1 MSALAVDYA
10 AAPRPVRM
18 PARPHL
24 VLVPAGPA
32 GDPVRS
38 TQLRLTRSAR
48 LLVTSAVALLAAVTV
63 FMATGGM
70 GSAAPAPRQVTVHA
84 GQTLS
89 GIAAHELPS
98 LPLADAIVR
107 IQLANDL
114 ATGQVDAGQVLVIPA
129 AG

>member
-1 MSALAVDYA
+1 M
-10 AAPRPVRM
+10 
-18 PARPHL
+18 
-24 VLVPAGPA
+24 
-32 GDPVRS
+32 
-38 TQLRLTRSAR
+38 TT
-48 LLVTSAVALLAAVTV
+48 AVALLAAMTV

-70 GSAAPAPRQVTVHA
+70 GSAAPAPAQVTVHA

-129 AG
+129 S